1 MSHSFRLAFC
11 SMTVALG
18 TAIMIL
24 TGFIPV
30 GTYALPAFAGILL
43 IAVVVEAGIKW
54 AAGVYV
60 AQSIL
65 SVMLAADQ
73 EAVLFF
79 ILFFGYY
86 PILKNI
92 LESRL
97 HQTWS
102 RAAVKLAVFNAAAIL
117 EFWLSVKLLGVPV
130 ASFSVFGYSVPGLF
144 LLAGN
149 IVFLIYDYAVSLLV
163 LAYFNRFHPI
173 MKKWFHM
180 K

>member
-11 SMTVALG
+11 SMTAALG
-18 TAIMIL
+18 TAVMIL

-30 GTYALPAFAGILL
+30 GTYALPAFSGILL
-43 IAVVVEAGIKW
+43 IAVVAEAGVKW
-54 AAGVYV
+54 AVGVYIV
-60 AQSIL
+60 QSIL

-86 PILKNI
+86 PILKAV
-92 LESRL
+92 LEGRL
-97 HQTWS
+97 HQRWLCI
-102 RAAVKLAVFNAAAIL
+102 AAKLAVFNAAAVL
-117 EFWLSVKLLGVPV
+117 EFWISVKLLGVP
-130 ASFSVFGYSVPGLF
+130 AAGFSVFGYYVPGLF

-149 IVFLIYDYAVSLLV
+149 FIFLIYDYAVSLLV
-163 LAYFNRFHPI
+163 IAYFNRLHPMI
-173 MKKWFHM
+173 KKWFHL